1 MINEKTYN
9 GSINIGKKIV
19 SVDTDLDFRAIIIYY
34 VGKIRIREMHKGI
47 NVRKNTKTIIVENIK
62 NEKINELFTYQG
74 SALFKR
80 CTLLDTNRRSHIL
93 SINNSNLE
101 LWETLKES
109 KKNGIA
115 VGTEQDWESLTRFW
129 ENMDFDGN
137 NAKKSYIHRTL
148 SYDRETNTYTTIK
161 EIRKR

>member
-9 GSINIGKKIV
+9 GNINIGKKIV
-19 SVDTDLDFRAIIIYY
+19 SVDTDLDFRSIVIYY
-34 VGKIRIREMHKGI
+34 VGKIRIRKIHKGI
-47 NVRKNTKTIIVENIK
+47 NVRKTTKTIIVENIK
-62 NEKINELFTYQG
+62 NEKITELFTYQG
-74 SALFKR
+74 VALFKK
-80 CTLLDTNRRSHIL
+80 CSILDPKRRLHSL

-101 LWETLKES
+101 LWDTLTKS
-109 KKNGIA
+109 KKNGKA
-115 VGTEQDWESLTRFW
+115 VGSDQAWESMTRFW
-129 ENMDFDGN
+129 EDMDFDGN